1 MSNLL
6 DSIREGKQL
15 KPVEAN
21 EMRIDPNNFKD
32 EGVLSGTYL
41 PN

>member
-1 MSNLL
+1 MSSLL

-15 KPVEAN
+15 KPVEAS
-21 EMRIDPNNFKD
+21 EMRIDPNTRD